1 VSDRLNVLYKII
13 EIADRKK
20 SELAEEMLVKVS
32 NVNDAFKFV
41 DEYKLEKRALE
52 IARDIVQEII
62 NKESEEKNGR

>member
-1 VSDRLNVLYKII
+1 MSDRLNVLYKII